1 MTLMEETPARITSTD
16 AAAEAATLVEWID
29 AHAPERVLVIGSLPP
44 EGRDLDLLV
53 RPAAQAVLAERLA
66 AEGFRERGG
75 EWVRFGGCSVE
86 SLDLIAARDWGLPE
100 AELEAL
106 FAEAK
111 PIPGLSNLCRP
122 SPNHV
127 LLMLAQ
133 RVVEGDGGLAD
144 KRRARVD
151 KALAEDPD
159 AWRRAEERAP
169 AWSSVRAVRAL
180 RTVHESGAHIPVATR
195 VEANAE
201 RLVAQ
206 GWQRHRA
213 LARATRD
220 VGRRR
225 RRRDVLISF
234 SGLDGAGKSGQA
246 EALRETLIRLGFDP
260 TIEWTRLE
268 WTTLWENRWLGVLS
282 WPVRSGVG
290 VVNWGLATKARFR
303 RPAAA
308 SAAPPP
314 AVPPLEPAALRERSA
329 VLSHVWVSIVA
340 LAHASAQRR
349 SARPHLKN
357 GRVVICDRYTLD
369 SAAHLRYRYG
379 PGRRFRPQTW
389 LVDRFSPA
397 PLRAFFLDVPPETAY
412 ARKAEQYDLAALTL
426 QARLYREEFADLG
439 VKRLD
444 GERPR
449 EELCSEIAEDVWR
462 ALRSAP

>member
-1 MTLMEETPARITSTD
+1 MTRMEETPARITGTD
-16 AAAEAATLVEWID
+16 AEAEAATLVEWID
-29 AHAPERVLVIGSLPP
+29 ARAGERVVVIGSLPP

-53 RPAAQAVLAERLA
+53 RPATQAVLAELLA

-75 EWVRFGGCSVE
+75 EWVRFSGCSVE

-100 AELEAL
+100 PELEAL
-106 FAEAK
+106 FAEAI

-122 SPNHV
+122 SPHHV

-133 RVVEGDGGLAD
+133 RVVEGDGRLAD

-151 KALAEDPD
+151 QALAEDPV
-159 AWRRAEERAP
+159 AWQRAEARAP
-169 AWSSVRAVRAL
+169 AWSSVGAVRAL
-180 RTVHESGAHIPVATR
+180 RTAHETGAPISVTTR

-206 GWQRHRA
+206 GWPRHRA
-213 LARATRD
+213 RARATRD

-225 RRRDVLISF
+225 RRREVVISF

-282 WPVRSGVG
+282 WPVRSGVE
-290 VVNWGLATKARFR
+290 VVNWGLAKKAGLR
-303 RPAAA
+303 RASAA
-308 SAAPPP
+308 SAEPAP
-314 AVPPLEPAALRERSA
+314 AAPPLEAAALRERSA
-329 VLSHVWVSIVA
+329 VLSHVWVTIVA
-340 LAHASAQRR
+340 LAHASAQRS
-349 SARPHLKN
+349 SARPHLKG

-379 PGRRFRPQTW
+379 PGRRFRFQTW
-389 LVDRFSPA
+389 LVDRLSPA
-397 PLRAFFLDVPPETAY
+397 PLCAFFLDVPAETAY

-426 QARLYREEFADLG
+426 QAQLYREEFRDLG

-462 ALRSAP
+462 ALRSGP